1 MNVFKDQSI
10 SIKLPPVI
18 AGAEIISIMNSID
31 ITNIDVPAIVAI
43 FFKGF
48 IPLVAISKP
57 IKNTTRQDI

>member
-31 ITNIDVPAIVAI
+31 ITNIDVPAIVE
-43 FFKGF
+43 FSLKDSY
-48 IPLVAISKP
+48 P
-57 IKNTTRQDI
+57 